1 MANSPSAE
9 KRIRQNEK
17 ARRRNKEVRS
27 LIRTRINQFEEAAES
42 GDLERAEEALRDVES
57 QLDRAVSKGVIP
69 KNRASRK
76 TGRLA
81 KRLNALREDAS

>member
-1 MANSPSAE
+1 MATSQSAK

-17 ARRRNKEVRS
+17 RRKRNANVRSEVR
-27 LIRTRINQFEEAAES
+27 TRLNQFTDALES
-42 GDLERAEEALRDVES
+42 GDLKEAEARFRDVES

-76 TGRLA
+76 TSRLA
-81 KRLNALREDAS
+81 KRLNELREETS

>member
-1 MANSPSAE
+1 MATSKSAE

-17 ARRRNKEVRS
+17 ARRRNKKVRTA
-27 LIRTRINQFEEAAES
+27 IRSRINQFEEVFEQ
-42 GDLERAEEALRDVES
+42 GDVEAAEEALRNVES

-76 TGRLA
+76 TSRLA
-81 KRLNALREDAS
+81 KRLNQLREEG